1 MDIPNELGILPQLVR
16 INIEGNPLK
25 SIRNNIKNGGAEVLK
40 KYLKSRITEDVNEL
54 EKAMNPKVHIN

>member
-25 SIRNNIKNGGAEVLK
+25 SIRNNIKNMHT
-40 KYLKSRITEDVNEL
+40 KYNKEIDPVS
-54 EKAMNPKVHIN
+54 